1 MRYYLFLTF
10 VFISFIALSY
20 SGLYNHPTEIL
31 GGTELN
37 GNGCVCHS
45 LERDYNV
52 SVWVEGPDT
61 LIAGKTGQYKMFL
74 TGGPAEAG
82 GYNVAGRFGIMNT
95 IDSLSKWDYRT
106 PNELIQAFPLV
117 FPSTSD
123 TIFWPF
129 EYTATDSADTDTIYS
144 VGLSLV
150 FDGIPDS
157 LDRWNFGPKFQIV
170 VIEDVV
176 PVELIS
182 FTAMQENNSVQL
194 KWITAS
200 ETNNMGFEVERQVNS
215 LPAGKAGPQSS
226 VGTWSRVGYVEGNGT
241 TTESKDYLFFDNNIS
256 TGSYSYRLKQI
267 DFDGSLNYSK
277 SIEVEVNFTPTE
289 YNLYQNYP
297 NPFNPSTK
305 IKYSIP
311 DLGTRLSAIGE
322 LFVTLKVFDILG
334 NEVRTLV
341 NDYKRAGNYEIDFNA
356 GGLSSG
362 VYYYSLQA
370 GDYSITKKMLL
381 IR

>member
-1 MRYYLFLTF
+1 MRYYLVLFTF
-10 VFISFIALSY
+10 FISFIALSF
-20 SGLYNHPTEIL
+20 SGLYNPPTEIL

-45 LERDYNV
+45 LERDYEV
-52 SVWVEGPDT
+52 SVWIEGPDT
-61 LIAGKTGQYKMFL
+61 LAAGKTGQYKMFL

-157 LDRWNFGPKFQIV
+157 LDRWNFGPKFPIA
-170 VIEDVV
+170 VIEDIV

-182 FTAMQENNSVQL
+182 FTANQNNNAISL
-194 KWITAS
+194 NWITSS
-200 ETNNMGFEVERQVNS
+200 ETNNMGFEVERQVHS
-215 LPAGKAGPQSS
+215 LPAGQAGPQSL
-226 VGTWSRVGYVEGNGT
+226 VGNWSRIGYVEGNGT
-241 TTESKDYLFFDNNIS
+241 TTESKAYSFIDNNIS
-256 TGSYSYRLKQI
+256 AGAYSYRLKQI
-267 DFDGSLNYSK
+267 DFDGSFNYSE
-277 SIEVEVNFTPTE
+277 SIEVEVNFTPIE
-289 YNLYQNYP
+289 YELYQNYP
-297 NPFNPSTK
+297 NPFNPQTIIGYQISN
-305 IKYSIP
+305 
-311 DLGTRLSAIGE
+311 LS
-322 LFVTLKVFDILG
+322 FVILKVYDALG
-334 NEVRTLV
+334 NEVVTLV
-341 NDYKRAGNYEIDFNA
+341 NELKPAGKYVEEFD
-356 GGLSSG
+356 GSRLSSG

-370 GDYSITKKMLL
+370 GDYLITKKMLL
-381 IR
+381 IK

>member
-10 VFISFIALSY
+10 IFISFIALSF

-45 LERDYNV
+45 LERDYDV

-61 LIAGKTGQYKMFL
+61 LVAGKTGQYKMFL

-157 LDRWNFGPKFQIV
+157 LDRWNFGTKFQIV

-182 FTAMQENNSVQL
+182 FTAIQVNNSVQL

-200 ETNNMGFEVERQVNS
+200 ETNNMGFEVERQVHS
-215 LPAGKAGPQSS
+215 PQSS
-226 VGTWSRVGYVEGNGT
+226 VGNWSRVGYVEGNGT
-241 TTESKDYLFFDNNIS
+241 TTESKDYLFIDNNIS
-256 TGSYSYRLKQI
+256 AGSYSYRLKQI
-267 DFDGSLNYSK
+267 DFDGSLNYYN

-289 YNLYQNYP
+289 YKLYQNYP

-311 DLGTRLSAIGE
+311 DVGTRLSASGG
-322 LFVTLKVFDILG
+322 LSVTIKVYDALG
-334 NEVRTLV
+334 NEVAMLV
-341 NDYKRAGNYEIDFNA
+341 NEVKPAGSYEIDFNA

-370 GDYSITKKMLL
+370 GEYTITKKMLL

>member
-10 VFISFIALSY
+10 IFISFIALSY

-45 LERDYNV
+45 LERDYDV

-61 LIAGKTGQYKMFL
+61 LVAGKTGQYKMFL

-157 LDRWNFGPKFQIV
+157 LDRWNFGTKFQIV

-182 FTAMQENNSVQL
+182 FTAIQVNNSVQL

-200 ETNNMGFEVERQVNS
+200 ETNNMGFEVERQVHS
-215 LPAGKAGPQSS
+215 SQSS
-226 VGTWSRVGYVEGNGT
+226 VGNWSRVGYVEGNGT
-241 TTESKDYLFFDNNIS
+241 TTESKDYLFIDNNIS
-256 TGSYSYRLKQI
+256 AGSYSYRLKQI
-267 DFDGSLNYSK
+267 DFDGSLNYYN

-289 YNLYQNYP
+289 YKLYQNYP

-311 DLGTRLSAIGE
+311 DVGTRLSASGG
-322 LFVTLKVFDILG
+322 LSVTIKVYDALG
-334 NEVRTLV
+334 NEVAMLV
-341 NDYKRAGNYEIDFNA
+341 NEVKPAGSYEIDFNA

-370 GDYSITKKMLL
+370 GEYTITKKMLL

>member
-20 SGLYNHPTEIL
+20 SGLYDHPTEIL

-45 LERDYNV
+45 LERDYDV
-52 SVWVEGPDT
+52 SVWIEGPDT

-157 LDRWNFGPKFQIV
+157 LDRWNFGPKFRIV

-194 KWITAS
+194 NWITAS
-200 ETNNMGFEVERQVNS
+200 ETNNMGFKVERQVNS
-215 LPAGKAGPQSS
+215 SKSS
-226 VGTWSRVGYVEGNGT
+226 FGNWSRVGYVEGNGT
-241 TTESKDYLFFDNNIS
+241 TTESKDYLFIDNNIS